1 MSLKFRRSF
10 KLAPGIKL
18 NIGKKSGSLT
28 FGGRLLRKTVN
39 TKGQVTTSGS
49 IPGTGVYWSERDQLS
64 NGSEDK
70 SVDNLLDNE
79 EPKHIGALLMLI
91 LSAGLLVCMAIKL
104 IILATTDWMDP
115 SDLKATIIATVL
127 SALVA
132 LLSSNTY
139 FRSQ

>member
-1 MSLKFRRSF
+1 MSYKFRRTF
-10 KLAPGIKL
+10 KVAPGLKL
-18 NIGKKSGSLT
+18 NVGKKSASLT
-28 FGGRLLRKTVN
+28 FGGKLFRKTVN

-49 IPGTGVYWSERDQLS
+49 LPGTGIYWSERERLS

-91 LSAGLLVCMAIKL
+91 LSVGLLVCMAIKL

-115 SDLKATIIATVL
+115 SDLKATIIAAVL

-132 LLSSNTY
+132 LLSSNSY
-139 FRSQ
+139 FRRQ